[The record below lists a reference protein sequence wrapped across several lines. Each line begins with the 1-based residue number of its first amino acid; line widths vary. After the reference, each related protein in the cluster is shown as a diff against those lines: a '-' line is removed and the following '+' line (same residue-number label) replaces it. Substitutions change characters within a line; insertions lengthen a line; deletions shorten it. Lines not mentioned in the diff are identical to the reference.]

1 MTEVTIKSYTRRG
14 KGGKT
19 IQVKG
24 YTRRVGRKGVRSP
37 KRERSS
43 GEEIEQIV
51 ATKKE
56 APRKPLTP
64 EEIAL
69 RREVTAGMRRA
80 EAEKAA
86 LGMTTEQYSRYVM
99 SGKKSQKSQASLK
112 ATSTSPRKPI
122 VTTPKKKRDIFES
135 VEDKLA
141 NFVEKYSGKK
151 YKRQF

>member
-69 RREVTAGMRRA
+69 RREVTAGMQRA
-80 EAEKAA
+80 AAERKA
-86 LGMTTEQYSRYVM
+86 LNMTPEQYSRYVM
-99 SGKKSQKSQASLK
+99 ARKKERRD
-112 ATSTSPRKPI
+112 TPTPPPPRREI
-122 VTTPKKKRDIFES
+122 VAPPKKRGFFERI
-135 VEDKLA
+135 EDKVA
-141 NFVEKYSGKK
+141 NFVERYNGKK
-151 YKRQF
+151 YKRQL